1 MCLKLAKTEPRIN
14 SLSFFSSL
22 TLIFTLG
29 ILISIPN
36 FSALADEIN
45 CEWLVNEPV
54 KETPKERYKKG
65 YCSIKLGRFEEGLAL
80 LNGLENELPLIRDYV
95 LYYRGVGEKGLG
107 KLSGA
112 AELFN
117 RILSDYP
124 ESGLRKRTLTG
135 LAEVYSNMGDYQKAE
150 TIYRSLYAEEE
161 DPKDKSAFLNNIAES
176 LEKQKK
182 YLEALNAY
190 KELWI
195 VFPESAYAD
204 AAINKAFQISS
215 NQGIPLVTTESDY
228 LQRAERLF
236 KLYRWKSALRDF
248 ERVSKTEDVKLKI
261 AISKFRL
268 GLLDEA
274 SSILI
279 QISSPESL
287 YWRAKVSAKLGR
299 DDEASETYYQI
310 YLLYP
315 QSPLAPEALYNA
327 ARLYQINSNFE
338 KAVDLY
344 DLLVR
349 KYPESEFTEDGAW
362 NLGWIYYRRG
372 MYREALAT
380 FSAFTSSS
388 SPYNSSRAAYWKAK
402 TLEKQGKKGE
412 AFAIYESL
420 SHSAFPSYYSYLA
433 RRKTGFTPN
442 LSSPSEPSI
451 KGVVPNLR
459 KDKAELL
466 IELGI
471 FEDADL
477 EIEKMQRES
486 KSDQELLYVS
496 VLYAKANDFYNSI
509 RIAEGLGLPQANA
522 LSYPRGFS
530 EIVKGY
536 SAKYNVDEFIVYS
549 IIREESRFQKYAVSP
564 AGAIGLMQLIPDT
577 GRSTAK
583 EAGISGYNTD
593 MLYVPR
599 VNIELGIAY
608 FKKVL
613 EEFGGNVHLALASYN
628 AGPYNV
634 TSWLLKL
641 PALDLDEFVEEIPF
655 QETRNYVRRVL
666 RSYGV
671 YKALY
676 DNKFF

>member
-1 MCLKLAKTEPRIN
+1 
-14 SLSFFSSL
+14 
-22 TLIFTLG
+22 
-29 ILISIPN
+29 
-36 FSALADEIN
+36 
-45 CEWLVNEPV
+45 
-54 KETPKERYKKG
+54 
-65 YCSIKLGRFEEGLAL
+65 
-80 LNGLENELPLIRDYV
+80 
-95 LYYRGVGEKGLG
+95 
-107 KLSGA
+107 
-112 AELFN
+112 
-117 RILSDYP
+117 
-124 ESGLRKRTLTG
+124 
-135 LAEVYSNMGDYQKAE
+135 
-150 TIYRSLYAEEE
+150 
-161 DPKDKSAFLNNIAES
+161 
-176 LEKQKK
+176 
-182 YLEALNAY
+182 
-190 KELWI
+190 
-195 VFPESAYAD
+195 
-204 AAINKAFQISS
+204 
-215 NQGIPLVTTESDY
+215 
-228 LQRAERLF
+228 
-236 KLYRWKSALRDF
+236 
-248 ERVSKTEDVKLKI
+248 
-261 AISKFRL
+261 
-268 GLLDEA
+268 
-274 SSILI
+274 
-279 QISSPESL
+279 
-287 YWRAKVSAKLGR
+287 
-299 DDEASETYYQI
+299 
-310 YLLYP
+310 
-315 QSPLAPEALYNA
+315 
-327 ARLYQINSNFE
+327 
-338 KAVDLY
+338 
-344 DLLVR
+344 LLVR